1 MTLTEIRL
9 SDLIAP
15 AFYSVH
21 RDIAAGKHTHYWLKG
36 GRGST
41 KSSFV
46 SVEIPLGIM
55 KDPEAN
61 AVVIR
66 KVGLY
71 LKDSVY
77 EQLLWGIEQ
86 LGVSHLWRAK
96 LSPLEL
102 VYKPTGQR
110 IIFRGADKPQKL
122 KSTKVHRGYIKYI
135 WYEEAD
141 EFGGEEE
148 LRTINLSL
156 LRGGSDFK
164 VFYTYNPP
172 KSQRNWINAAVTVPQ
187 ADKLVHH
194 SDYRSVPREWLG
206 EQFLLE
212 AEHLRLTSPTAYAH
226 DFLGEVTG
234 TGGEVFANVTVRTIS
249 PAERQGFSHIRRGL
263 DWGYAADPTAYV
275 VCALERRRLY
285 IYGEVYRY
293 GVKFDALAEAIHAE
307 NTENRPISADSAEP
321 RSNDELKQRGL
332 RVYPVKKG
340 AGSVEH
346 GITWLQNLDEI
357 VIDPSDCPNAKRE
370 FCGYERIPD
379 GNGGF
384 RDEFPDKDNHTIDA
398 VRYALETDIGRKKP
412 KTFDRKEMGIY

>member
-1 MTLTEIRL
+1 MANLTEI
-9 SDLIAP
+9 IAP

-21 RDIAAGKHTHYWLKG
+21 RDIVANKHTHYWLKG

-55 KDPEAN
+55 KHPDAN

-77 EQLLWGIEQ
+77 EQLLWAIER
-86 LGVSHLWRAK
+86 LGVSHLWQAK

-102 VYKPTGQR
+102 IYTPTGQR
-110 IIFRGADKPQKL
+110 IIFRGADEPKKL
-122 KSTKVHRGYIKYI
+122 KSTKVRKGYIRYV

-141 EFGGEEE
+141 EFAGEEE
-148 LRTINLSL
+148 IRVINQSL
-156 LRGGSDFK
+156 LRGGREFT

-172 KSQRNWINAAVTVPQ
+172 KSQRNWINAAVTVP
-187 ADKLVHH
+187 AEDKLVHH
-194 SDYRSVPREWLG
+194 SDYRSVPQEWLG

-212 AEHLRLTSPTAYAH
+212 AEHLRQTNPTAYEH
-226 DFLGEVTG
+226 EYLGKVTG
-234 TGGEVFANVTVRTIS
+234 TGGEVFANLTVRTIS
-249 PAERQGFSHIRRGL
+249 PEERQGFSHIRRGL

-285 IYGEVYRY
+285 IYGEIYRY
-293 GVKFDALAEAIHAE
+293 GAKFDPLAEAIKAE
-307 NTENRPISADSAEP
+307 NPDNRPISADSAEP
-321 RSNDELKQRGL
+321 RSNDELKSRGL
-332 RVYPVKKG
+332 RIYPVKKG

-346 GITWLQNLDEI
+346 GLIWLQNLDEI
-357 VIDPSDCPNAKRE
+357 VIDPADCPNAKRE
-370 FCGYERIPD
+370 FSGYERTPD
-379 GNGGF
+379 KKNGGF
-384 RDEFPDKDNHTIDA
+384 RDDFPDKDNHTIDA
-398 VRYALETDIGRKKP
+398 VRYALETDIGKKKP
-412 KTFDRKEMGIY
+412 KTHDRKELGIN